1 VQSTGRAARRAAER
15 DRWADKTMMGNPHM
29 RLLTMAMLGSGLLLA
44 GCAATGN
51 PRAAG
56 EPRAWDGR
64 VQVHGA
70 LRAMFHEG
78 QTGPMVSL
86 DSLLP
91 SPDLYAVGAL
101 ADLSGEVTVIDG
113 RTYLAFPEVAE
124 GARTELTLQSDV
136 GATLL
141 VAAVVPAWHS
151 LVTDRAIRF
160 EELDAEIG
168 RLAVAAGLSLED
180 RFPFLL
186 EGTFDDLQW
195 HVIDGRRLTGGGSS
209 HQDHMAAAF
218 RAGRDRAPAT
228 LVGFYSENDQGVFTH
243 MGSKTHIHCVLD
255 EPLSAGHVDHVNI
268 PAGITLKF
276 PVGKERAAQHGDA
289 ADRPSAG
296 R

>member
-1 VQSTGRAARRAAER
+1 
-15 DRWADKTMMGNPHM
+15 M
-29 RLLTMAMLGSGLLLA
+29 RLLTILVATVFLV
-44 GCAATGN
+44 GCAPTGD
-51 PRAAG
+51 PPPTRD
-56 EPRAWDGR
+56 PRAWDGQ

-78 QTGPMVSL
+78 QTGAMVNL

-91 SPDLYAVGAL
+91 RPGLYAVGAL

-113 RTYLAFPEVAE
+113 RAYLAFPEVAE
-124 GARTELTLQSDV
+124 GARTELTLQSDA

-141 VAAVVPAWHS
+141 VAAVVPSWNGF
-151 LVTDRAIRF
+151 VTDRAIRF
-160 EELDAEIG
+160 EDLDGEIG
-168 RLAVAAGLSLED
+168 RLAVAAGLGLDD

-209 HQDHMAAAF
+209 HQDHLAAAS
-218 RAGRDRAPAT
+218 RAGRDRARAT

-255 EPLSAGHVDHVNI
+255 LDEPLAAGHVDRVDI
-268 PAGITLKF
+268 PAGTTVKF
-276 PVGKERAAQHGDA
+276 PVSK
-289 ADRPSAG
+289 
-296 R
+296 